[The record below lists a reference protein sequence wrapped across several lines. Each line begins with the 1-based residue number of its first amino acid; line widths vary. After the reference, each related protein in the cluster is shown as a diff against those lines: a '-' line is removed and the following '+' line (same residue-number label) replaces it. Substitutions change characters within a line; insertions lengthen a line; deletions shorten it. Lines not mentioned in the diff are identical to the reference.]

1 MSKIDR
7 EKVLQ
12 WGRERLNQL
21 KKKNDVMVTRDYV
34 DGYIDA
40 FEEWLRELQSG
51 AFDVRETEP
60 PTLKKFRIHWRY
72 GRTEIIEGRTI
83 GEAIRKVGIGPVD
96 IQMLDYWEEVKEEDG
111 HE

>member
-1 MSKIDR
+1 MSEIDR
-7 EKVLQ
+7 EKALQ

-21 KKKNDVMVTRDYV
+21 KKNSDVRVTRDYV

-60 PTLKKFRIHWRY
+60 PTLKKFRLHWRY

-83 GEAIRKVGIGPVD
+83 EEAFRKNNIGPFEL
-96 IQMLDYWEEVKEEDG
+96 QLLDYWEEVKEDDG